1 MHDVFRR
8 LYLRRFG
15 VDVESIAPIAVDG
28 SARRMSRVRGT
39 DGRTAIAVVGP
50 DAEENRA
57 FLSFSASFRGIGLP
71 VPEVLIADE
80 AAGIYLVEDLG
91 DVTLFRALT
100 DARTEEGERAK
111 SGGAF
116 PSSMLPIY
124 RRVLETLPRFQV
136 EGGRAVDYGV
146 AYPRAAFD
154 RQSMTWDLN
163 YFKYHFL
170 KLAHVPFNEDRLE
183 RDLGRLVDFLLTADV
198 SHFLYR
204 DFQSRNVMLRGED
217 PWFIDYQGGRRGALQ
232 YDVASILYDA
242 KAAIPEDVRESLL
255 DHYLTALSTHLPV
268 DRDRFREHYRG
279 YVVIRILQAMGAYGY
294 RGWFERKPHFLQS
307 VPPAVANIERILATG
322 FVPLDLPELRSVLER
337 ICNTPAFRSVAPRAG
352 IGLSV
357 RVGSF
362 SYREG
367 YPDDPT
373 GNGGGFVFDC
383 RAIVNPGLMDAFRPL
398 NGLDPEVRRFLD
410 REAGVD
416 PFFEHARALVEAQV
430 ATYVQRG
437 WTALDVQFGCTGGQH
452 RSVYFAER
460 LAITLRGYRPDV
472 RVVVTHR
479 ERARWPKR
487 QASDAGPAPAPFG
500 SGKDSR
506 TGPESDLPQP
516 PISKSQT
523 GSD

>member
-1 MHDVFRR
+1 MQDVFRR
-8 LYLRRFG
+8 LFLRRFG
-15 VDVESIAPIAVDG
+15 ADARDVAPIAMDG
-28 SARRMSRVRGT
+28 SARRMWRLRAF

-50 DAEENRA
+50 DPEENRA

-71 VPEVLIADE
+71 VPEILAVDE
-80 AAGIYLVEDLG
+80 AAGTYLVEDLG

-100 DARTEEGERAK
+100 EARAK
-111 SGGAF
+111 ADGAF
-116 PSSMLPIY
+116 PDAMLPVY
-124 RRVLETLPRFQV
+124 RRVLELLPRFQV
-136 EGGRAVDYGV
+136 EGGRVVDYAV

-183 RDLGRLVDFLLTADV
+183 RDMGRLVEWLLTADC

-204 DFQSRNVMLRGED
+204 DFQSRNVMLRGSD

-232 YDVASILYDA
+232 YDVASLLYDA

-255 DHYLTALSTHLPV
+255 DHYLIALAMHLPV
-268 DRDRFREHYRG
+268 DRERFRAHFRG

-307 VPPAVANIERILATG
+307 VPPAVANVERLLATG
-322 FVPLDLPELRSVLER
+322 FVPLDLPELRTVLER
-337 ICNTPAFRSVAPRAG
+337 ICGTPAFRSVAPAPG
-352 IGLSV
+352 TGLTV

-367 YPDDPT
+367 LPDDPT

-383 RAIVNPGLMDAFRPL
+383 RAIPNPGLLDAYRPL
-398 NGLDPEVRRFLD
+398 TGLDPEVRRLLD
-410 REAGVD
+410 RDPSVD
-416 PFFEHARALVEAQV
+416 PFFSHVLALVEAQI
-430 ATYVQRG
+430 ATYVARE

-460 LAITLRGYRPDV
+460 LATTLRGYRPDV
-472 RVVVTHR
+472 RIVVTHR
-479 ERARWPKR
+479 ERPRWPR
-487 QASDAGPAPAPFG
+487 PAEAAAAPDAP
-500 SGKDSR
+500 R
-506 TGPESDLPQP
+506 PQ
-516 PISKSQT
+516 
-523 GSD
+523 GR

>member
-1 MHDVFRR
+1 MNDVFRR
-8 LYLRRFG
+8 LFLRRFG
-15 VDVESIAPIAVDG
+15 ADVVSIAPIAVDG
-28 SARRMSRVRGT
+28 SARRMSRLVGA
-39 DGRTAIAVVGP
+39 DGRTAIAVVGT

-80 AAGIYLVEDLG
+80 SAGVYLVEDLG
-91 DVTLFRALT
+91 DITLFRALT
-100 DARTEEGERAK
+100 DARATSGE
-111 SGGAF
+111 AF
-116 PSSMLPIY
+116 PASMLPVY
-124 RRVLETLPRFQV
+124 RRVLEVLPRFQV

-183 RDLGRLVDFLLTADV
+183 RDMGRLVDYLLTADV

-204 DFQSRNVMLRGED
+204 DFQSRNVMLRGGE

-232 YDVASILYDA
+232 YDVASLLYDA
-242 KAAIPEDVRESLL
+242 KAAMPEGVREMLL
-255 DHYLTALSTHLPV
+255 DHYLAALATHLPV
-268 DRDRFREHYRG
+268 DQARFREHFRG

-307 VPPAVANIERILATG
+307 VPPAVANIERLLATG
-322 FVPLDLPELRSVLER
+322 FVPLDLPELRTVLER
-337 ICNTPAFRSVAPRAG
+337 ICGTPAFRSVAPVAG
-352 IGLSV
+352 TGLTV

-367 YPDDPT
+367 YPDDPS

-383 RAIVNPGLMDAFRPL
+383 RAIENPGLLDAFRPL
-398 NGLDPEVRRFLD
+398 NGLDTEVRRFLD

-416 PFFEHARALVEAQV
+416 TFFERVLALVEAQV
-430 ATYVQRG
+430 ATYVRRD

-460 LAITLRGYRPDV
+460 LATTLRGYRPDV
-472 RVVVTHR
+472 RVVVVHR
-479 ERARWPKR
+479 ERARWPKPPPP
-487 QASDAGPAPAPFG
+487 DATTTRGQGPASA
-500 SGKDSR
+500 R
-506 TGPESDLPQP
+506 EVR
-516 PISKSQT
+516 
-523 GSD
+523 